1 MQIAKLFAS
10 LGFQVDTSGL
20 STFTASIRV
29 ARNEI
34 QMLGK
39 DVGTVT
45 NKITN
50 LKRSLDSADT
60 ALNKVRGAGANN
72 RIITSYSSMA
82 TAVENV
88 EKHLTNIAN
97 NQSSTTKAI
106 GKINSSVHAGVA
118 IWEQYANAVNRARDA
133 LRQVRTRVNDL
144 RGTHTSNIN
153 VNQRVTTSTTPSM
166 SHQTAPTDSGGG
178 MMAFLGMGGRTG
190 LAGGLLGLLRS
201 SLPSLALAGGGAS
214 LGYFGGEMVKAGQDQ
229 TRMEMAL
236 QVSSKS
242 LDEFNDSLKYVREE
256 ALRLGLSSMDLGKAF
271 AQVNTAADGLSQD
284 QKKKMFT
291 GLNEYMMTMGLSP
304 EQQKGT
310 YVAMY
315 QMFSKGRILQEEVNQ
330 LSERGFSQKVFQEAA
345 MKAQGIKS
353 RADYQKMQQA
363 GQIDPTKVFPVYA
376 EMLRKMVHDSG
387 AFQKMF
393 DSSIAKQN
401 RFYDL
406 LKQLSDKIMDSG
418 LDKWLGNFF
427 EILTKLVGQIDYM
440 INGVKGLN
448 EILKPL
454 GLNVGTLVLALAGM
468 FLGFKI
474 GFKALGMF
482 RYLLIQNTSRMG
494 AFVAFLR
501 GGFAGG
507 IKMIVGRFGIWG
519 AIIVGTIGL
528 LQKLSSEWQKKQNGQ
543 PNWIDAALDQM
554 EIFKWKMKV
563 TFSYLKLMRLWLSD
577 IEKQFTPDFLKHGN
591 GEVMTPSS
599 IGGMAGKYVRDKIV
613 NFVTTGKPSWQQ
625 DGAKSYKPLSSIAT
639 GFGNPVTAYNAGSTV
654 PVYQLPPQQK
664 QPTNVTVINQTN
676 GSYIKTD
683 IVNPTMNTGR

>member
-20 STFTASIRV
+20 NTFTASIRQ
-29 ARNEI
+29 AKAEI
-34 QMLGK
+34 RTLGK
-39 DVGTVT
+39 DVGSTA
-45 NKITN
+45 NKFTN
-50 LKRSLDSADT
+50 LKRSVDSVDS
-60 ALNKVRGAGANN
+60 ALNKVRGAGANTK
-72 RIITSYSSMA
+72 IITSYGDMA
-82 TAVENV
+82 KAVENV
-88 EKHLTNIAN
+88 EKHLRNIAS
-97 NQSSTTKAI
+97 NQTATTKAI
-106 GKINSSVHAGVA
+106 GKINSSVHSGVA

-153 VNQRVTTSTTPSM
+153 VNQRVTTSTAPSV
-166 SHQTAPTDSGGG
+166 TDSGGG
-178 MMAFLGMGGRTG
+178 MMALLGMSGRTG

-242 LDEFNDSLKYVREE
+242 LDEFNESLKYVREE
-256 ALRLGLSSMDLGKAF
+256 ALRLGLSSMGLGKAF

-363 GQIDPTKVFPVYA
+363 GKIDPTKVFPVYA
-376 EMLRKMVHDSG
+376 EMLQKMVHESG
-387 AFQKMF
+387 AYQKMV
-393 DSSIAKQN
+393 DSSITKQN
-401 RFYDL
+401 RFYES
-406 LKQLSDKIMDSG
+406 LKQLSDKVMDSG
-418 LDKWLGNFF
+418 LDRWLGKFF
-427 EILTKLVGQIDYM
+427 EVLTKVVNQVDYM
-440 INGVKGLN
+440 IDGVKGLN
-448 EILKPL
+448 EILKPF

-468 FLGFKI
+468 FLGFRI

-494 AFVAFLR
+494 TFVAFMR

-507 IKMIVGRFGIWG
+507 IKMIISRFGIWG
-519 AIIVGTIGL
+519 AIIVTTIGL
-528 LQKLSSEWQKKQNGQ
+528 LQKLSSEWQKRQSGQ
-543 PNWIDAALDQM
+543 PNWIDFALNQLDLLKWRALITI
-554 EIFKWKMKV
+554 EDFKSLRNWIL
-563 TFSYLKLMRLWLSD
+563 YA
-577 IEKQFTPDFLKHGN
+577 QNAFTPDFMKFPDGTPVTPLRLGIRLGK
-591 GEVMTPSS
+591 EVVANYFS
-599 IGGMAGKYVRDKIV
+599 KDDE
-613 NFVTTGKPSWQQ
+613 KPSKPRQLP
-625 DGAKSYKPLSSIAT
+625 SYAT
-639 GFGNPVTAYNAGSTV
+639 GFGQGVNAFNAGSTGV
-654 PVYQLPPQQK
+654 PFYQLKQQ
-664 QPTNVTVINQTN
+664 PVNVTINNTSNGTAISSSIQTS
-676 GSYIKTD
+676 GGAGATF
-683 IVNPTMNTGR
+683 R

>member
-20 STFTASIRV
+20 NTFTASIRQ
-29 ARNEI
+29 AKAEI
-34 QMLGK
+34 RTLGK
-39 DVGTVT
+39 DVGSTA
-45 NKITN
+45 NKFTN
-50 LKRSLDSADT
+50 LKRSVDSVDS
-60 ALNKVRGAGANN
+60 ALNKVRGAGANTK
-72 RIITSYSSMA
+72 IITSYGNMA
-82 TAVENV
+82 EAVENV
-88 EKHLTNIAN
+88 EKHLRNIAS
-97 NQSSTTKAI
+97 NQTATTKAI
-106 GKINSSVHAGVA
+106 GKINSSVHSGVA

-153 VNQRVTTSTTPSM
+153 VNQRISTSTSPTA
-166 SHQTAPTDSGGG
+166 SHQTAPSDSGGS
-178 MMAFLGMGGRTG
+178 MMALLGMGGRGG

-201 SLPSLALAGGGAS
+201 SLPSLALAGGGAT

-236 QVSSKS
+236 QVSSKN
-242 LDEFNDSLKYVREE
+242 LDEFNDALKYVRSE

-363 GQIDPTKVFPVYA
+363 GKIDPTKVFPVYA
-376 EMLRKMVHDSG
+376 EMLQKMVHESG
-387 AFQKMF
+387 AYQKMM
-393 DSSIAKQN
+393 DSSITKQN
-401 RFYDL
+401 RFYES
-406 LKQLSDKIMDSG
+406 LKQLSDRLMDSG

-427 EILTKLVGQIDYM
+427 EILTKLVNQIDYM
-440 INGVKGLN
+440 IDGVKGLN

-454 GLNVGTLVLALAGM
+454 GLNVGTLILALGGM
-468 FLGFKI
+468 FFGFRVAI
-474 GFKALGMF
+474 KAFGMF

-494 AFVAFLR
+494 TFVAFLR

-519 AIIVGTIGL
+519 AVIATTIGL
-528 LQKLSSEWQKKQNGQ
+528 LQKLSAEWQKKQSGQ
-543 PNWIDAALDQM
+543 PNWIDFALNQL
-554 EIFKWKMKV
+554 ELLKWKALITIEDFK
-563 TFSYLKLMRLWLSD
+563 YLRNWILYA
-577 IEKQFTPDFLKHGN
+577 QNAFTPDFMKFSDGTPITPLTLGN
-591 GEVMTPSS
+591 R
-599 IGGMAGKYVRDKIV
+599 AGKSVREGV
-613 NFVTTGKPSWQQ
+613 ANFFSKDEENPSKPRQLP
-625 DGAKSYKPLSSIAT
+625 SYAT
-639 GFGNPVTAYNAGSTV
+639 GFGQGVNAYNAGSTGV
-654 PVYQLPPQQK
+654 PFYQLKPQ
-664 QPTNVTVINQTN
+664 PVNVTINNTSNGTAISSSIQTS
-676 GSYIKTD
+676 GGASATF
-683 IVNPTMNTGR
+683 R

>member
-20 STFTASIRV
+20 NTFTASIRQ
-29 ARNEI
+29 AKAEI
-34 QMLGK
+34 RTLGN
-39 DVGTVT
+39 DVGSTA
-45 NKITN
+45 NKFTN
-50 LKRSLDSADT
+50 LKRSVDSVDS
-60 ALNKVRGAGANN
+60 ALNKVRGAGANTK
-72 RIITSYSSMA
+72 IITSYGSMA
-82 TAVENV
+82 KAVENV
-88 EKHLTNIAN
+88 EKHLNNIAS
-97 NQSSTTKAI
+97 NQTSTTKAI
-106 GKINSSVHAGVA
+106 GKINSSVHSGVA

-153 VNQRVTTSTTPSM
+153 VNQRITTSTTPTT
-166 SHQTAPTDSGGG
+166 SHQSSSGSGGS

-201 SLPSLALAGGGAS
+201 SLPSLALAGGGAT

-236 QVSSKS
+236 QVSSKN
-242 LDEFNDSLKYVREE
+242 LNEFNDALKYVRSE

-353 RADYQKMQQA
+353 KADFQKMQQA

-376 EMLRKMVHDSG
+376 EMLRKMVHESG
-387 AFQKMF
+387 AFLKMSE
-393 DSSIAKQN
+393 SSITKQN
-401 RFYDL
+401 RFYES
-406 LKQLSDKIMDSG
+406 LKQLTDRLMDSG

-427 EILTKLVGQIDYM
+427 EILTKLVNQIDYM
-440 INGVKGLN
+440 IDGVKGLN

-454 GLNVGTLVLALAGM
+454 GLNVGTLILALGGM
-468 FLGFKI
+468 FFGFKI
-474 GFKALGMF
+474 GIKALGMF

-494 AFVAFLR
+494 TFVAFLR
-501 GGFAGG
+501 GGLSGG
-507 IKMIVGRFGIWG
+507 LKMVIGRFGIWG
-519 AIIVGTIGL
+519 AVIATTIGL
-528 LQKLSSEWQKKQNGQ
+528 LQKLSTEWQKRQNGQ
-543 PNWIDAALDQM
+543 PNWIDFALNQL
-554 EIFKWKMKV
+554 ELLKWKALIAIEDFK
-563 TFSYLKLMRLWLSD
+563 YLRNWILYA
-577 IEKQFTPDFLKHGN
+577 QNAFTPDFMKFPDG
-591 GEVMTPSS
+591 VPVTPSRL
-599 IGGMAGKYVRDKIV
+599 GKRMGKIALEGIS
-613 NFVTTGKPSWQQ
+613 NYFSKDEKNPSKPRQLP
-625 DGAKSYKPLSSIAT
+625 SYAT
-639 GFGNPVTAYNAGSTV
+639 GFGQGVNAFNAGSTGV
-654 PVYQLPPQQK
+654 PFYQLKPQ
-664 QPTNVTVINQTN
+664 PVNVTINNTSNGTAISSSIQTS
-676 GSYIKTD
+676 GGAGATF
-683 IVNPTMNTGR
+683 R

>member
-20 STFTASIRV
+20 NTFTASIRQ
-29 ARNEI
+29 AKAEI
-34 QMLGK
+34 RTLGK
-39 DVGTVT
+39 DVGSTA
-45 NKITN
+45 NKFTN
-50 LKRSLDSADT
+50 LKRSVDSVDS
-60 ALNKVRGAGANN
+60 ALNKVRGAGANTK
-72 RIITSYSSMA
+72 IITSYGDMA
-82 TAVENV
+82 KAVENV
-88 EKHLTNIAN
+88 EKHLRNIAS
-97 NQSSTTKAI
+97 NQTATTKAI
-106 GKINSSVHAGVA
+106 GKINSSVHSGVA

-153 VNQRVTTSTTPSM
+153 VNQRVTTSTAPSV
-166 SHQTAPTDSGGG
+166 TDSGGG
-178 MMAFLGMGGRTG
+178 MMALLGMSGRTG

-242 LDEFNDSLKYVREE
+242 LDEFNESLKYVREE
-256 ALRLGLSSMDLGKAF
+256 ALRLGLSSMGLGKAF

-363 GQIDPTKVFPVYA
+363 GKIDPTKVFPVYA
-376 EMLRKMVHDSG
+376 EMLQKMVHESG
-387 AFQKMF
+387 AYQKMV
-393 DSSIAKQN
+393 DSSITKQN
-401 RFYDL
+401 RFYES
-406 LKQLSDKIMDSG
+406 LKQLSDKVMDSG
-418 LDKWLGNFF
+418 LDRWLGKFF
-427 EILTKLVGQIDYM
+427 EVLTKVVNQVYYM
-440 INGVKGLN
+440 IDGVKGLN
-448 EILKPL
+448 EILKPF

-468 FLGFKI
+468 FLGFRI

-494 AFVAFLR
+494 TFVAFMR

-507 IKMIVGRFGIWG
+507 IKMIISRFGIWG
-519 AIIVGTIGL
+519 AIIVTTIGL
-528 LQKLSSEWQKKQNGQ
+528 LQKLSSEWQKRQSGQ
-543 PNWIDAALDQM
+543 PNWIDFALNQLDLLKWRALITI
-554 EIFKWKMKV
+554 EDFKSLRNWIL
-563 TFSYLKLMRLWLSD
+563 YA
-577 IEKQFTPDFLKHGN
+577 QNAFTPDFMKFPDGTPVTPLRLGIRLGK
-591 GEVMTPSS
+591 EVVANYFS
-599 IGGMAGKYVRDKIV
+599 KDDE
-613 NFVTTGKPSWQQ
+613 KPSKPRQLP
-625 DGAKSYKPLSSIAT
+625 SYAT
-639 GFGNPVTAYNAGSTV
+639 GFGQGVNAFNAGSTGV
-654 PVYQLPPQQK
+654 PFYQLKQQ
-664 QPTNVTVINQTN
+664 PVNVTINNTSNGTAISSSIQTS
-676 GSYIKTD
+676 GGAGATF
-683 IVNPTMNTGR
+683 R